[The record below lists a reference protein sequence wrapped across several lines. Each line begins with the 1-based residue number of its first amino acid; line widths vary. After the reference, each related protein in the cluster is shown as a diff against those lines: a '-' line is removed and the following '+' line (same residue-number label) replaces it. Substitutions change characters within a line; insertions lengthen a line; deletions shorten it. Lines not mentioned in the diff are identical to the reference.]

1 MRIKYSIIFSL
12 LFFLSTAF
20 VGNSRS
26 IAPAKT
32 FNHLKRS
39 PSSISKSNNSSYSL
53 IINPIESIPVL
64 TLQVHKTVH
73 CVQAIFC
80 TLNDYVVCLKCYN
93 FFSGSRHKQFSSSQ
107 KNLLFPF
114 HTFW

>member
-12 LFFLSTAF
+12 ILFLSTAF
-20 VGNSRS
+20 VGNSRGTIPVRAS
-26 IAPAKT
+26 E
-32 FNHLKRS
+32 HLKKA
-39 PSSISKSNNSSYSL
+39 PTSITKSNSSYSL
-53 IINPIESIPVL
+53 IINPVESIPVL

-80 TLNDYVVCLKCYN
+80 TLNDYVICLKCYN
-93 FFSGSRHKQFSSSQ
+93 FFSGSGHKQFSSSQ